1 MEPEEIN
8 EFSKQLQEA
17 NEGGES
23 LKTISLAISVLAVLV
38 ALVTV
43 LGHRSHTEAVLA
55 QSRAGDQWNEYQAR
69 KIRSDQVSLALDLLS
84 LQASSGSAANQAKQ
98 QEYRAHQE
106 KWKAELEEEQ
116 DKARELE
123 ADVTHAEKC
132 AVRYDL
138 GEAMLQIGVVLCSI
152 TLFTRRK
159 RYFYLGL
166 AIGATG
172 LLFAASVVT
181 IH

>member
-23 LKTISLAISVLAVLV
+23 LKSISLAISVLAVLV

-55 QSRAGDQWNEYQAR
+55 QSRAGDQWNQYQAK

-84 LQASSGSAANQAKQ
+84 LESSSGSQASEAKQ
-98 QEYRAHQE
+98 KEYRAHQE
-106 KWKAELEEEQ
+106 KWKTELKEEEDKAQELES
-116 DKARELE
+116 
-123 ADVTHAEKC
+123 DVTHAEKC
-132 AVRYDL
+132 AGRYDL

-159 RYFYLGL
+159 MYFYLGL
-166 AIGATG
+166 AIGTTG
-172 LLFAASVVT
+172 LLFAASVFT
-181 IH
+181 IR

>member
-8 EFSKQLQEA
+8 EFSRQLQEA

-84 LQASSGSAANQAKQ
+84 LQASSNTAASQAKQ
-98 QEYRAHQE
+98 REYRSHQE
-106 KWKAELEEEQ
+106 RWTEDLQQEQ
-116 DKARELE
+116 EKAREFE
-123 ADVTHAEKC
+123 ADVHHAESF
-132 AVRYDL
+132 AERYDL

-159 RYFYLGL
+159 LYFYLGL

-172 LLFAASVVT
+172 LFVAASVLA
-181 IH
+181 IR